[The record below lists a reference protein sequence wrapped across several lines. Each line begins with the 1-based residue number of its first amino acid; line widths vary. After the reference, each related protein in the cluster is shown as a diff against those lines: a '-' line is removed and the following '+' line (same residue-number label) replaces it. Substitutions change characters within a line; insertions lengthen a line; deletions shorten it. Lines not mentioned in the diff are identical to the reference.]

1 VSSTAR
7 SDEAVAR
14 LLEAWRG
21 EIEARAAYT
30 ILAERMRDPRRA
42 VPLTRLSHLASEV
55 QQEIGREAE
64 LPSLQA
70 CAILL

>member
-1 VSSTAR
+1 MPAETLSLTYSPATALV
-7 SDEAVAR
+7 E
-14 LLEAWRG
+14 
-21 EIEARAAYT
+21 
-30 ILAERMRDPRRA
+30 P
-42 VPLTRLSHLASEV
+42 VPLTRLSHLASEA